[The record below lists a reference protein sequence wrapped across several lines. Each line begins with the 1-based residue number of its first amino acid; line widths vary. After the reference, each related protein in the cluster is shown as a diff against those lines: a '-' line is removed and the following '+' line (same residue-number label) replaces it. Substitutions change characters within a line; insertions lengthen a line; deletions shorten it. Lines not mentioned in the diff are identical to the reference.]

1 MAEKPIIEVQG
12 LTKRFKGLTAVHDVS
27 FSVEKGSIT
36 GMIGPNGA
44 GKSTTFNM
52 ICGYYPPTEGKI
64 FYNGEDI
71 TNKKAY
77 EYTNMK
83 IARTFQIMKPLK
95 NLSVLDNVTAAA
107 YFGHAG
113 AKSEKE
119 AKERAME
126 VLHFTGLYEKRH
138 VISKDMGT
146 PDQKRLEMARALA
159 TKPEVLFLD
168 ENMAGLN
175 PAETEEAI
183 QLIRKINESGV
194 TILLI
199 EHIMKAVVSLCEK
212 IIVLHHGEKIAEGTP
227 EQVMNDPYV
236 MEVYL
241 GTKRRAQVLKVEGL
255 NAGYGSVNILWDI
268 GFEVKDGEIVA
279 ILGSNGAGKTTMV
292 RTITG
297 MVKASSGKVEF
308 NGEDLSG
315 KSSRVIL
322 DSGIVQVP
330 EGRQLFT
337 EMTVLENLEL
347 GAFNKET
354 KAHFAENLEKCYN
367 WFPKL
372 RERAKQAAGTLS
384 GGEQQMVAVA
394 RALIG
399 MPKLLILD
407 EPSLGLAP
415 NIVDD
420 ILEVAKTMV
429 KNDGISVLL
438 VEQDITKALA
448 AADRGYVIENGR
460 VALEGTAAE
469 LSANEHVKKA
479 YLGI

>member
-1 MAEKPIIEVQG
+1 MDHILEIRQA
-12 LTKRFKGLTAVHDVS
+12 TKKFGGLTANENVTFDVDRNTI
-27 FSVEKGSIT
+27 VGIV
-36 GMIGPNGA
+36 GPNGA
-44 GKSTTFNM
+44 GKTTLFNS
-52 ICGYYPPTEGKI
+52 ISGVHSLTSGNVIFEGR
-64 FYNGEDI
+64 DI
-71 TNKKAY
+71 TK
-77 EYTNMK
+77 MK
-83 IARTFQIMKPLK
+83 PYDICHLGMGRTFQIPL
-95 NLSVLDNVTAAA
+95 S
-107 YFGHAG
+107 
-113 AKSEKE
+113 
-119 AKERAME
+119 
-126 VLHFTGLYEKRH
+126 
-138 VISKDMGT
+138 
-146 PDQKRLEMARALA
+146 
-159 TKPEVLFLD
+159 
-168 ENMAGLN
+168 LN
-175 PAETEEAI
+175 
-183 QLIRKINESGV
+183 
-194 TILLI
+194 
-199 EHIMKAVVSLCEK
+199 
-212 IIVLHHGEKIAEGTP
+212 
-227 EQVMNDPYV
+227 
-236 MEVYL
+236 
-241 GTKRRAQVLKVEGL
+241 
-255 NAGYGSVNILWDI
+255 
-268 GFEVKDGEIVA
+268 
-279 ILGSNGAGKTTMV
+279 
-292 RTITG
+292 
-297 MVKASSGKVEF
+297 
-308 NGEDLSG
+308 
-315 KSSRVIL
+315 
-322 DSGIVQVP
+322 
-330 EGRQLFT
+330 

>member
-1 MAEKPIIEVQG
+1 MPEGPAAAEQPWRVAGEVLKTYIICEDAERNVWLIDKHAAHERMRFDALKARTEPPMRQLL
-12 LTKRFKGLTAVHDVS
+12 LTPAAVTLAA
-27 FSVEKGSIT
+27 E
-36 GMIGPNGA
+36 
-44 GKSTTFNM
+44 
-52 ICGYYPPTEGKI
+52 
-64 FYNGEDI
+64 
-71 TNKKAY
+71 
-77 EYTNMK
+77 EYT
-83 IARTFQIMKPLK
+83 A
-95 NLSVLDNVTAAA
+95 
-107 YFGHAG
+107 
-113 AKSEKE
+113 
-119 AKERAME
+119 
-126 VLHFTGLYEKRH
+126 
-138 VISKDMGT
+138 
-146 PDQKRLEMARALA
+146 
-159 TKPEVLFLD
+159 
-168 ENMAGLN
+168 
-175 PAETEEAI
+175 
-183 QLIRKINESGV
+183 
-194 TILLI
+194 
-199 EHIMKAVVSLCEK
+199 
-212 IIVLHHGEKIAEGTP
+212 
-227 EQVMNDPYV
+227 
-236 MEVYL
+236 
-241 GTKRRAQVLKVEGL
+241 
-255 NAGYGSVNILWDI
+255 
-268 GFEVKDGEIVA
+268 
-279 ILGSNGAGKTTMV
+279 
-292 RTITG
+292 
-297 MVKASSGKVEF
+297 
-308 NGEDLSG
+308 
-315 KSSRVIL
+315 
-322 DSGIVQVP
+322 
-330 EGRQLFT
+330 
-337 EMTVLENLEL
+337 VLENLEL

>member
-1 MAEKPIIEVQG
+1 
-12 LTKRFKGLTAVHDVS
+12 
-27 FSVEKGSIT
+27 
-36 GMIGPNGA
+36 
-44 GKSTTFNM
+44 
-52 ICGYYPPTEGKI
+52 
-64 FYNGEDI
+64 
-71 TNKKAY
+71 
-77 EYTNMK
+77 
-83 IARTFQIMKPLK
+83 
-95 NLSVLDNVTAAA
+95 
-107 YFGHAG
+107 
-113 AKSEKE
+113 
-119 AKERAME
+119 
-126 VLHFTGLYEKRH
+126 
-138 VISKDMGT
+138 
-146 PDQKRLEMARALA
+146 
-159 TKPEVLFLD
+159 
-168 ENMAGLN
+168 
-175 PAETEEAI
+175 
-183 QLIRKINESGV
+183 
-194 TILLI
+194 
-199 EHIMKAVVSLCEK
+199 
-212 IIVLHHGEKIAEGTP
+212 
-227 EQVMNDPYV
+227 
-236 MEVYL
+236 
-241 GTKRRAQVLKVEGL
+241 VLKVEGL

-372 RERAKQAAGTLS
+372 RERAKQEERAKQAAGTLS

>member
-1 MAEKPIIEVQG
+1 M
-12 LTKRFKGLTAVHDVS
+12 
-27 FSVEKGSIT
+27 
-36 GMIGPNGA
+36 
-44 GKSTTFNM
+44 
-52 ICGYYPPTEGKI
+52 
-64 FYNGEDI
+64 
-71 TNKKAY
+71 
-77 EYTNMK
+77 
-83 IARTFQIMKPLK
+83 
-95 NLSVLDNVTAAA
+95 
-107 YFGHAG
+107 
-113 AKSEKE
+113 
-119 AKERAME
+119 
-126 VLHFTGLYEKRH
+126 
-138 VISKDMGT
+138 
-146 PDQKRLEMARALA
+146 
-159 TKPEVLFLD
+159 
-168 ENMAGLN
+168 
-175 PAETEEAI
+175 
-183 QLIRKINESGV
+183 
-194 TILLI
+194 
-199 EHIMKAVVSLCEK
+199 
-212 IIVLHHGEKIAEGTP
+212 
-227 EQVMNDPYV
+227 
-236 MEVYL
+236 
-241 GTKRRAQVLKVEGL
+241 LKVEGL

-394 RALIG
+394 R
-399 MPKLLILD
+399 
-407 EPSLGLAP
+407 LGHFP

>member
-1 MAEKPIIEVQG
+1 M
-12 LTKRFKGLTAVHDVS
+12 
-27 FSVEKGSIT
+27 
-36 GMIGPNGA
+36 
-44 GKSTTFNM
+44 
-52 ICGYYPPTEGKI
+52 
-64 FYNGEDI
+64 
-71 TNKKAY
+71 
-77 EYTNMK
+77 
-83 IARTFQIMKPLK
+83 
-95 NLSVLDNVTAAA
+95 
-107 YFGHAG
+107 
-113 AKSEKE
+113 
-119 AKERAME
+119 
-126 VLHFTGLYEKRH
+126 
-138 VISKDMGT
+138 
-146 PDQKRLEMARALA
+146 
-159 TKPEVLFLD
+159 
-168 ENMAGLN
+168 
-175 PAETEEAI
+175 
-183 QLIRKINESGV
+183 
-194 TILLI
+194 
-199 EHIMKAVVSLCEK
+199 
-212 IIVLHHGEKIAEGTP
+212 
-227 EQVMNDPYV
+227 
-236 MEVYL
+236 
-241 GTKRRAQVLKVEGL
+241 LKVEGL

-415 NIVDD
+415 NIVDV
-420 ILEVAKTMV
+420 ILHHGLGHFQNVVHDVGGKAMV

>member
-1 MAEKPIIEVQG
+1 M
-12 LTKRFKGLTAVHDVS
+12 
-27 FSVEKGSIT
+27 
-36 GMIGPNGA
+36 
-44 GKSTTFNM
+44 
-52 ICGYYPPTEGKI
+52 
-64 FYNGEDI
+64 
-71 TNKKAY
+71 
-77 EYTNMK
+77 
-83 IARTFQIMKPLK
+83 
-95 NLSVLDNVTAAA
+95 
-107 YFGHAG
+107 
-113 AKSEKE
+113 
-119 AKERAME
+119 
-126 VLHFTGLYEKRH
+126 
-138 VISKDMGT
+138 
-146 PDQKRLEMARALA
+146 
-159 TKPEVLFLD
+159 
-168 ENMAGLN
+168 
-175 PAETEEAI
+175 
-183 QLIRKINESGV
+183 
-194 TILLI
+194 
-199 EHIMKAVVSLCEK
+199 
-212 IIVLHHGEKIAEGTP
+212 
-227 EQVMNDPYV
+227 
-236 MEVYL
+236 
-241 GTKRRAQVLKVEGL
+241 LKVEGL

-372 RERAKQAAGTLS
+372 RERAKQAAGTLVRRRAAD
-384 GGEQQMVAVA
+384 GGRGPCAD
-394 RALIG
+394 R